1 MHFIL
6 DHRVER
12 NIGRVKEQVSCPPS
26 LHSGGEWE
34 EKCVTRRQVLG
45 LRQGLGS
52 GEAGDTWSYASW
64 ARQSSGGHRATKGL
78 EIHPVLNPHLDMA
91 WERI

>member
-34 EKCVTRRQVLG
+34 EKCVTRRQ
-45 LRQGLGS
+45 GLGPAARS
-52 GEAGDTWSYASW
+52 GVWGGWRHLELCLLGQAEQRW
-64 ARQSSGGHRATKGL
+64 AQSHEGT
-78 EIHPVLNPHLDMA
+78 
-91 WERI
+91 